1 MISRVF
7 LLAAPGEAD
16 QRPGQGKQGKS
27 RKFRQR
33 LKQTVGAE
41 MTLVTGLD
49 ALWVDYEMKS
59 NCTKH
64 RGSKEEEWS
73 D

>member
-16 QRPGQGKQGKS
+16 QRLGQGIQGKS
-27 RKFRQR
+27 RKFQQR

-41 MTLVTGLD
+41 TTLVMGLN

-59 NCTKH
+59 NMC
-64 RGSKEEEWS
+64 
-73 D
+73 